1 MAKILAVD
9 DEPTITRLVDAA
21 LAKDGHVVITAGNGD
36 EALLRARTEKPDL
49 ILLDIMMPG
58 MDGHETLMRLR
69 DDPATEDIPVA
80 FLSAIGD
87 VSEQLE
93 GLEEGAVDYI
103 TKPFS
108 PVDLRGAVKDLL
120 DPRLAGAHEKLISKQ
135 KARLRTYKEV
145 MRRRT
150 EGP

>member
-1 MAKILAVD
+1 MARILAVD
-9 DEPTITRLVDAA
+9 DEPTITRLVEAA
-21 LAKDGHVVITAGNGD
+21 LAKDGHEVLSAGSGD
-36 EALLRARTEKPDL
+36 EALLKARTEEPDL

-58 MDGHETLMRLR
+58 MDGHEVLVRLR
-69 DDPATEDIPVA
+69 TDPATQDVPVA
-80 FLSAIGD
+80 FLSAVGD

-93 GLEEGAVDYI
+93 GLEEGAIDYI

-108 PVDLRGAVKDLL
+108 PVDLRAAVKDLL
-120 DPRLAGAHEKLISKQ
+120 DPALADAHRKLVDKQ

-145 MRRRT
+145 MRRKS